1 MIFKQLVFLFLLA
14 IGSNSYGQCKFKID
28 RVTKKGDTIIS
39 TKDIII
45 YSDAGGSY
53 SLTFKKNNS
62 DYFIAFKKAYNSK
75 EDMKVGENM
84 TLTLTNSTG
93 KNVTLVS
100 QEEYSTNYLY
110 SAGESS
116 VIIAKYP
123 IDKSKLKKLS
133 EYSIKECSFQT
144 AKKTWT
150 FSPKNKKK
158 IIKIQE
164 GATCIRNRWKY

>member
-1 MIFKQLVFLFLLA
+1 MIFKKLVFVFLIVLA
-14 IGSNSYGQCKFKID
+14 SNSYGQCKYKID

-39 TKDIII
+39 TRDITI
-45 YSDAGGSY
+45 YSDSGGSY

-62 DYFIAFKKAYNSK
+62 HYFIAFKKAYNSK
-75 EDMKVGENM
+75 EVIMVRENM

-93 KNVTLVS
+93 GNVTLVS
-100 QEEYSTNYLY
+100 QEEYSTNDLY
-110 SAGESS
+110 SAGETS

-123 IDKSKLKKLS
+123 IDQSKLKNIS

-150 FSPKNKKK
+150 FAPKNKKK

-164 GATCIRNRWKY
+164 GATCIRNR